1 MGKRAKLSLNL
12 TSGESI
18 TYELNNIS
26 KVTIEDGEF
35 YTYNDR
41 GEGLVNIGIRRIQSA
56 TAELFSVD
64 EDESKED
71 AILREM
77 IDKSIKKVDE
87 ALDVIYYLR
96 KDLVDIRSARQQK
109 D

>member
-71 AILREM
+71 DPLRNL
-77 IDKSIKKVDE
+77 IDNSIKKVDD
-87 ALDVIYYLR
+87 ALNTIYYLR

-109 D
+109 E